1 MFRHKKRLGQNFL
14 TDPSIADRIVGAAN
28 LSAEDQVVEIGP
40 GKGVLTK
47 RMAALAKRV
56 VAVELDEQLKE
67 VQDFSGCTN
76 IEVVWGDFLKI
87 DWKTLPLEPGPVKVV
102 ANIPYYIT
110 SPIIQKLLQADEIET
125 IPLDQVHPLAE
136 SIVIMIQ
143 KEVADRILADPGSK
157 EYGSLSIFCQYAAR
171 IERVLKV
178 PAGAFFP
185 PPKVDSAVI
194 RLSPRTEP
202 PVEVKNPQTFFRL
215 VRAAFSQRRKT
226 LSNCLLANGFEREA
240 FERAANEVGIDLKRR
255 GETLS
260 IKEYAALANR
270 LETR

>member
-14 TDPSIADRIVGAAN
+14 TDSSIAERIVEAAK
-28 LSAEDQVVEIGP
+28 LSSEDQVVEIGP

-47 RMAALAKRV
+47 RMASRAKRV

-67 VQDFSGCTN
+67 VQDFGGFPN
-76 IEVVWGDFLKI
+76 IEVVWGDFLKT
-87 DWKTLPLEPGPVKVV
+87 DWDTLPLEPGPVKVV

-125 IPLDQVHPLAE
+125 RPLAE
-136 SIVIMIQ
+136 VPPLAQSIVIMIQ
-143 KEVADRILADPGSK
+143 KEVADRILAEPGTK
-157 EYGSLSIFCQYAAR
+157 DYGSLSIFCQYAAR

-185 PPKVDSAVI
+185 PPKVDSTVI

-202 PVEVKNPQTFFRL
+202 AVEVQNPQTFFRL

-240 FERAANEVGIDLKRR
+240 FEGAAQEAGIDLRRR

-270 LETR
+270 LEKR